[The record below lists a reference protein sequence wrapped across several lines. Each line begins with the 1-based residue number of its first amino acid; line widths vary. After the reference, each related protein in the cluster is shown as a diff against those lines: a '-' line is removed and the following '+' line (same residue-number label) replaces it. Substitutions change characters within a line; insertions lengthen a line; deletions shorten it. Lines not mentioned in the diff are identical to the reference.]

1 MTTMPNEIVT
11 ALLVTIIAVLFDLER
26 RVARLETLI
35 NNLLNRNKGEEK
47 CRP

>member
-1 MTTMPNEIVT
+1 MPNEIVT

-47 CRP
+47 